1 MNWHIVSVQLLA
13 FEFRMQASQTS
24 ATASEMAAGE
34 EEAANLL
41 LNEALVKARAMW
53 TGLTLQQGLTPVM
66 MTAYLAGVKAMV
78 LGPDDIDAF
87 SPDDHFAALENGWPR
102 VKGESLPGPMA
113 KRGKGAFGLS
123 LRAEGPG
130 AVSLRAALGSGAG
143 GGGGTGLGSS
153 VAASA
158 LAREQS
164 ALDFE
169 TEFMQDFP
177 GSPQHIVAMAVE
189 DCIAQV
195 SQAREAVAL
204 SGSLET
210 LQTMESHEFVGEVKY
225 GTEQLSWPPVKY
237 VAKFAKYNL
246 SKLLDAGELTTIA
259 VRVAELSSEMARQD
273 KVRMSNRITRWW
285 AEGAANFVGD
295 DASFL
300 HYLVAYRRFYAGR
313 GLPTLF
319 DESLAVRAR
328 NATRLKAGPTCSES
342 YVDKKLAAL
351 EVKHERDRAAWE
363 KKMEQAVRGRPSRVG
378 EGETDVQ
385 RSARL
390 KNMECHKCGQ
400 KGHMARDC
408 PSKGKGKAAL
418 LALKLSEQDDE

>member
-1 MNWHIVSVQLLA
+1 MNWHIVSVQLSA
-13 FEFRMQASQTS
+13 FEFRMQGSETS
-24 ATASEMAAGE
+24 ASASEIAAGE
-34 EEAANLL
+34 EQAAIQS
-41 LNEALVKARAMW
+41 LNEGLVKARAMW
-53 TGLTLQQGLTPVM
+53 SSLGLQEGLTPVM

-78 LGPDDIDAF
+78 LGTEDIDAF
-87 SPDDHFAALENGWPR
+87 SPNEHFAALEIGWQR

-113 KRGKGAFGLS
+113 KRGKGAFGLEPRGS
-123 LRAEGPG
+123 GPG
-130 AVSLRAALGSGAG
+130 TVSLRAALGSGAG
-143 GGGGTGLGSS
+143 GGGGAGLGSS

-158 LAREQS
+158 LAREQA
-164 ALDFE
+164 ALDYE
-169 TEFMQDFP
+169 TEFVRDFP
-177 GSPQHIVAMAVE
+177 GSPSHIVAMAVE
-189 DCIAQV
+189 DCVAQV
-195 SQAREAVAL
+195 SQARDAVAL

-210 LQTMESHEFVGEVKY
+210 LQTMESHEFVGECKY

-237 VAKFAKYNL
+237 VAKFAKYNF
-246 SKLLDAGELTTIA
+246 SKLLDAGDLTTIA
-259 VRVAELSSEMARQD
+259 VRIAELSSEMARQD

-328 NATRLKAGPTCSES
+328 NSTRVKAGPTCSET

-351 EVKHERDRAAWE
+351 EAKHERDRAAWE
-363 KKMEQAVRGRPSRVG
+363 KRMEQAMRGRPSRVAD
-378 EGETDVQ
+378 GETDAQ

-418 LALKLSEQDDE
+418 LALKLSEQDEE